1 MPGWLG
7 GGSFLSAAIADAAP
21 VVSLVGIMADLSVRV
36 LTVAAWE
43 ARDGAEMWDRDCD
56 VGAAAVGR
64 GS

>member
-7 GGSFLSAAIADAAP
+7 GGSFLSAAVADAAA
-21 VVSLVGIMADLSVRV
+21 VVSLVGIMAGLSVRV